1 MWWKHVRIKSVA
13 LRILQLFYES
23 VEWADYRLSNKFN
36 SIRSTNLNRSRAY
49 NFVYSRRN
57 PNLHATCFV
66 LVSMT
71 FLWPFFV
78 CLWRIFQGYWIV
90 NRFFSEKEWYIYLSF
105 LCNLQYVELKYLFLL
120 GFVSLYSHCC
130 TFK

>member
-23 VEWADYRLSNKFN
+23 VESADYCLSNKFN
-36 SIRSTNLNRSRAY
+36 SIRSTNLNRSMAY
-49 NFVYSRRN
+49 DFVYSRRN
-57 PNLHATCFV
+57 LNLHATCFV

-105 LCNLQYVELKYLFLL
+105 LCNLHYVELKYLFLL
-120 GFVSLYSHCC
+120 GFVSVYLHCC